1 MKQRCKI
8 YGGDMMETVIQAKE
22 KYSNLES
29 RYPALAKTLAKNF
42 ISLAEVD
49 LRTGNAIVLESRKD
63 LELVG
68 RELRWSALLDRYA
81 QRRVYP
87 EDRSKVLSLTQD
99 YLNSFLNEKSEEL
112 ILEVRCFSENMVYMW
127 AEINI
132 SVISAEEKRLLVTT
146 RSIDEDRMLKNIVEQ
161 FVYQDLDYFVLLN
174 AKNNSYTMFS
184 AKKSGTPIPPAF
196 GKSYSEQMR
205 KYNAQYVAPEEFQQ
219 TTDNMQIPHVLEML
233 EKEER
238 YSFSTSGITDQGT
251 FRRTR
256 VQFQYY
262 DKEAGLIL
270 LTRTDIT
277 QMFIEEQE
285 KNGLLAAALRDARQD
300 ALTGIYNQ
308 KGTEAMT
315 INLMTKQT
323 KNQAAFLFIDVDN
336 FKMVNDTLG
345 HQEGDTL
352 LCFLAN
358 SIRDIAT
365 EYAGIAG
372 RIGGDEFLLFLPVI
386 SSLEQ
391 VKECAGRVCRAFEAV
406 TEGAIKAIPVSCSV
420 GISIY
425 PEDGADYKTLL
436 RKADQALYTSKRYG
450 KNRYYF
456 YSEKLPVPE

>member
-1 MKQRCKI
+1 
-8 YGGDMMETVIQAKE
+8 MMENVIESKE
-22 KYSNLES
+22 KYSNPEN
-29 RYPALAKTLAKNF
+29 RYTALAKTLAKNF
-42 ISLAEVD
+42 ISLAEVN
-49 LRTGNAIVLESRKD
+49 LCTGKAIVLESRKD

-68 RELRWSALLDRYA
+68 KELLWSELLDRYA
-81 QRRVYP
+81 QRRAYP

-99 YLNSFLNEKSEEL
+99 YLNSFLDQGNEEL
-112 ILEVRCFSENMVYMW
+112 VLEVRCHSDNAAYTW
-127 AEINI
+127 TEINI
-132 SVISAEEKRLLVTT
+132 SVISAEERHLLVTT
-146 RSIDEDRMLKNIVEQ
+146 RSIDEDRMLKSIVEQ

-184 AKKSGTPIPPAF
+184 AKKNGTPIPPTF
-196 GKSYSEQMR
+196 GESYSAQMM
-205 KYNAQYVAPEEFQQ
+205 KYNARYVAPEEFQQ

-262 DKEAGLIL
+262 DKDAGLIL

-277 QMFIEEQE
+277 RMFLEEQA
-285 KNGLLAAALRDARQD
+285 KNERLAAALQDARQD

-308 KGTEAMT
+308 KGTEALA
-315 INLMTKQT
+315 IDLLTKQT
-323 KNQAAFLFIDVDN
+323 EGRAAVLFVDVDN

-352 LCFLAN
+352 LRFLAS
-358 SIRDIAT
+358 SIRDIAA

-372 RIGGDEFLLFLPVI
+372 RIGGDEFLLLLPDI
-386 SSLEQ
+386 SSLVQ
-391 VKECAGRVCRAFEAV
+391 VKNCAGRVCHTFDTV
-406 TEGAIKAIPVSCSV
+406 TEGAIKSIPISCSV

-425 PEDGADYKTLL
+425 PEDGTDYKTLL

-456 YSEKLPVPE
+456 YSERLPLLK

>member
-1 MKQRCKI
+1 
-8 YGGDMMETVIQAKE
+8 METLIQSNE
-22 KYSNLES
+22 KYSNPES
-29 RYPALAKTLAKNF
+29 RYTALAKILAKNF
-42 ISLAEVD
+42 ISVIEVD
-49 LRTGNAIVLESRKD
+49 LHTGNAIVLESRKD
-63 LELVG
+63 SELVG
-68 RELRWSALLDRYA
+68 RELQWSALLNRYA
-81 QRRVYP
+81 QRRAYP
-87 EDRSKVLSLTQD
+87 EDRPKVLSLTQD
-99 YLNSFLNEKSEEL
+99 YLDSFLDKGSEEI
-112 ILEVRCFSENMVYMW
+112 ILEVRCRSENAAYIW

-132 SVISAEEKRLLVTT
+132 SVISAEERRLLVTT
-146 RSIDEDRMLKNIVEQ
+146 RSIDENRMLKSIVEQ

-174 AKNNSYTMFS
+174 AKNDTYTMFS
-184 AKKSGTPIPPAF
+184 AKKSGTPIPPVF
-196 GKSYSEQMR
+196 GESYSEQMQ
-205 KYNAQYVAPEEFQQ
+205 KYNARYVAPEEYQQ
-219 TTDNMQIPHVLEML
+219 TTDNMQISHVLKML

-238 YSFSTSGITDQGT
+238 YSFSTSGITDQGA

-277 QMFIEEQE
+277 RMFMEEQA
-285 KNGLLAAALRDARQD
+285 KNERLAAALRDARQD

-308 KGTEAMT
+308 KGTESLIIDLLT
-315 INLMTKQT
+315 RQT
-323 KNQAAFLFIDVDN
+323 ENGAAFLFVDVDN

-352 LCFLAN
+352 LCFLA
-358 SIRDIAT
+358 SAIRDIAA

-372 RIGGDEFLLFLPVI
+372 RIGGDEFLLFLPGI
-386 SSLEQ
+386 SSLAQ
-391 VKECAGRVCRAFEAV
+391 VENCAERVCHIFAAV
-406 TEGAIKAIPVSCSV
+406 TKGAIKAIPVSCSV

-456 YSEKLPVPE
+456 YSERLSLPE

>member
-1 MKQRCKI
+1 
-8 YGGDMMETVIQAKE
+8 MEKKALMNLGNIRPITQSKE
-22 KYSNLES
+22 RYSNMEN
-29 RYPALAKTLAKNF
+29 RYTELAKILAKNF

-49 LRTGNAIVLESRKD
+49 LLTGNAIVLESRKD
-63 LELVG
+63 LELAG
-68 RELRWSALLDRYA
+68 RELPWSELLDWYA
-81 QRRVYP
+81 KRRAYP
-87 EDRSKVLSLTQD
+87 EDRSKVFSLTQD
-99 YLNSFLNEKSEEL
+99 YLNTFLDQGNEEL
-112 ILEVRCFSENMVYMW
+112 VLEVRCLSENTSYMW
-127 AEINI
+127 VEINI
-132 SVISAEEKRLLVTT
+132 SVISAEERRLLVTT
-146 RSIDEDRMLKNIVEQ
+146 RSIDEDRMLKNIVEK

-174 AKNNSYTMFS
+174 AKNDSYTMFS
-184 AKKSGTPIPPAF
+184 AKKSGTPIPPVF
-196 GKSYSEQMR
+196 GESYSAQML
-205 KYNAQYVAPEEFQQ
+205 KFNARYVVPEELQR
-219 TTDNMQIPHVLEML
+219 TTDNMQISHVLEML

-277 QMFIEEQE
+277 RMFMEEQA
-285 KNGLLAAALRDARQD
+285 KNERLAEALRDARQD

-308 KGTEAMT
+308 KGTEAQT
-315 INLMTKQT
+315 INLLTKQT
-323 KNQAAFLFIDVDN
+323 KKRAAFLFVDVDN

-352 LCFLAN
+352 LRFLAG
-358 SIRDIAT
+358 SIRDIAAKYT
-365 EYAGIAG
+365 GIAG
-372 RIGGDEFLLFLPVI
+372 RIGGDEFLLFLPDI
-386 SSLEQ
+386 SSLAQ
-391 VKECAGRVCRAFEAV
+391 VKKCAWQVCHAFDTL
-406 TEGAIKAIPVSCSV
+406 TEGAIKAVPISCSV

-456 YSEKLPVPE
+456 YSEKSPLPE